1 MGGALLELVAL
12 GEQDKHLVGNPQ
24 VSFFKHVY
32 KRHTNFS
39 VESIGQSID
48 GFIDFGKRFECEISR
63 SGDLLSSIGF
73 PYSA

>member
-1 MGGALLELVAL
+1 MGGALLELVAK
-12 GEQDKHLVGNPQ
+12 GSQDIFLTGNPNTTYFR
-24 VSFFKHVY
+24 SVY

-63 SGDLLSSIGF
+63 QIRIFCS
-73 PYSA
+73 

>member
-12 GEQDKHLVGNPQ
+12 GQQDKHLVGNPQ

-39 VESIGQSID
+39 IETIKNQ
-48 GFIDFGKRFECEISR
+48 FLNKADFGLKTTCILKEKVI
-63 SGDLLSSIGF
+63 
-73 PYSA
+73 Y